1 MDLLREL
8 GHIDKEI
15 ISDAIFNSKEHLNLM
30 VNDILENEKDIDKK
44 KPIEKAIVSFGYPSE
59 IAEAYRII
67 QNTGWVFPHPTFY

>member
-1 MDLLREL
+1 
-8 GHIDKEI
+8 
-15 ISDAIFNSKEHLNLM
+15 M

-67 QNTGWVFPHPTFY
+67 Q